1 MSNLK
6 TPCTAIQG
14 ILKNFF
20 FKIKKIILNIYQI
33 QNHLLPVND
42 DLGVEMPLESV
53 ELREI
58 LKYLLKCFLAET
70 SSEVR
75 RDQRSIGKFPSSRWR
90 CGSELQMLSVFLFN
104 RSFEIPELREEFVIL
119 GCNL

>member
-14 ILKNFF
+14 ILKFFF

-58 LKYLLKCFLAET
+58 
-70 SSEVR
+70 
-75 RDQRSIGKFPSSRWR
+75 
-90 CGSELQMLSVFLFN
+90 
-104 RSFEIPELREEFVIL
+104 
-119 GCNL
+119 